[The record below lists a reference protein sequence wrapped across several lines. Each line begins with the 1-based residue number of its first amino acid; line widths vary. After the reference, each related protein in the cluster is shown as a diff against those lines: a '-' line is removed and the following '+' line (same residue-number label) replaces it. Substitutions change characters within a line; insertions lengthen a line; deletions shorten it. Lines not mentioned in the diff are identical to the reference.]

1 MSSNLVRWGRLSA
14 MLGGVLW
21 MVLRSLVLSTWD
33 STLFGFG
40 YVFYN
45 RMMVIPLLLLI
56 AGAVSLWRVAER
68 GGRGG
73 WRSWF
78 SGWRRL

>member
-1 MSSNLVRWGRLSA
+1 
-14 MLGGVLW
+14 

-56 AGAVSLWRVAER
+56 AGAVSLWRVAGR
-68 GGRGG
+68 GGRWGVAIVVLGLAASLGG
-73 WRSWF
+73 VMVEFW
-78 SGWRRL
+78 

>member
-45 RMMVIPLLLLI
+45 RMMVIPYY
-56 AGAVSLWRVAER
+56 S
-68 GGRGG
+68 
-73 WRSWF
+73 
-78 SGWRRL
+78 